1 MRTVF
6 LKWGNSIAL
15 RVPKVV
21 AEKIG
26 ASEGK
31 QADMTVENGALVVKV
46 TTRKR
51 QHRYSLESLIAKITP
66 ENIHPETDWGPRRGN
81 EVW

>member
-1 MRTVF
+1 MPTKF
-6 LKWGNSIAL
+6 LNPGNRIAL

-31 QADMTVENGALVVKV
+31 QADMTVENSALVVKV

-51 QHRYSLESLIAKITP
+51 QHRYSLQSLIAKVTP
-66 ENIHPETDWGPRRGN
+66 ENIHPETNWGPRRGN